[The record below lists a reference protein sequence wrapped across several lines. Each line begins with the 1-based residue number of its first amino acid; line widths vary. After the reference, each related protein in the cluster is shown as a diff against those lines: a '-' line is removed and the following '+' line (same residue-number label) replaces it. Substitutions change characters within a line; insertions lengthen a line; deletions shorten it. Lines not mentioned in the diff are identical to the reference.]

1 MEMFKYLIMDTEGG
15 DNYGRYNIFIFL
27 GVGIASGCYELLA
40 ELRNKKINKLISK
53 SLVDILEG
61 STMRIG
67 ERSKILKRELT
78 EAEKDKVIDEYYNEY
93 KQNKVVSM

>member
-1 MEMFKYLIMDTEGG
+1 MVCI
-15 DNYGRYNIFIFL
+15 IFSFFL

-93 KQNKVVSM
+93 KQNKAVSM

>member
-1 MEMFKYLIMDTEGG
+1 MVGI
-15 DNYGRYNIFIFL
+15 IFSFFL

-93 KQNKVVSM
+93 KQNKAVSM